1 MGTLKKEQKGCLT
14 RFHSYIFK
22 DPSRWLMLPFPRLG
36 FAPWEKDAC
45 SPGFAS
51 SNDAKGR
58 PASAISQKVTLTSSL
73 PPSFFSSFLSSNS
86 YLFYFPGGGGTNTWD
101 LLSSQI
107 SSAHYSIINF
117 VSMLYIRC
125 PRTHLITKSL
135 YPWPASPHVLNP
147 PAPSNHD
154 ATFCFYGLTFLDAVY
169 KRYHK
174 VFVFLSLAYFA

>member
-45 SPGFAS
+45 SPRFAS

-86 YLFYFPGGGGTNTWD
+86 YLFYFPGGGGRNTWD

-107 SSAHYSIINF
+107 SSTHYSIINF
-117 VSMLYIRC
+117 VSMLYITLDAREPTLSLKVC
-125 PRTHLITKSL
+125 TLDLHLLMYST
-135 YPWPASPHVLNP
+135 PQP
-147 PAPSNHD
+147 PA
-154 ATFCFYGLTFLDAVY
+154 TMML
-169 KRYHK
+169 
-174 VFVFLSLAYFA
+174 LSVSMGWLF

>member
-1 MGTLKKEQKGCLT
+1 METLKEEQKGYLT

-22 DPSRWLMLPFPRLG
+22 DPSRWLMLPFPRLE

-58 PASAISQKVTLTSSL
+58 PASAISQKVKLTSSL

-107 SSAHYSIINF
+107 SSTHYSIINF

-125 PRTHLITKSL
+125 PRTHLSILNFVRKSL
-135 YPWPASPHVLNP
+135 SWLNKNRHKELFFACHLKLSIEASFLLLG
-147 PAPSNHD
+147 
-154 ATFCFYGLTFLDAVY
+154 FWFLLTW
-169 KRYHK
+169 K
-174 VFVFLSLAYFA
+174 VFREH